1 MKKIANFIK
10 ASESAWLDK
19 IVENPETGNKVK
31 VKSLPV
37 KDREKYRPKETLHDE
52 ARKGNTDILH
62 HPSVSTHQTG
72 NLKNTPLHVLAG
84 EGVKD
89 VLKHPHVAKIK
100 NTEGTTPLHYLAHQG
115 EEAILEHPD
124 ASKVKDDSGDTPMHW
139 LASKENLSKNAIR
152 ETLKHPDVAK
162 VKNNSGQT
170 PLHELANQG
179 VVAALDHPDANKVK
193 DKKGRTPKDV
203 YEKNFGKLNR

>member
-1 MKKIANFIK
+1 
-10 ASESAWLDK
+10 
-19 IVENPETGNKVK
+19 
-31 VKSLPV
+31 
-37 KDREKYRPKETLHDE
+37 
-52 ARKGNTDILH
+52 
-62 HPSVSTHQTG
+62 
-72 NLKNTPLHVLAG
+72 
-84 EGVKD
+84 
-89 VLKHPHVAKIK
+89 
-100 NTEGTTPLHYLAHQG
+100 
-115 EEAILEHPD
+115 
-124 ASKVKDDSGDTPMHW
+124 MHW